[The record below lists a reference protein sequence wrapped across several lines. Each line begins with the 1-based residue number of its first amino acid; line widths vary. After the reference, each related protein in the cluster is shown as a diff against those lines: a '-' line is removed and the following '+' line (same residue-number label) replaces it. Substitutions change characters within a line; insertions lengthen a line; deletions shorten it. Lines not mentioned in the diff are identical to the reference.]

1 MIVARNKKAL
11 FLSQE
16 RNGNFQSQ
24 LVSRHRL
31 TKRVWI
37 HQLYLPNSEDVAQK
51 VSLSAKKLNLLR
63 MIVTV
68 KRTKIKLVDVK
79 SINVDQETMKIMNN
93 DTYSQSI

>member
-1 MIVARNKKAL
+1 MIVTRNKKAL
-11 FLSQE
+11 FLSQG
-16 RNGNFQSQ
+16 RNENFQSQ

-31 TKRVWI
+31 TKRIWI
-37 HQLYLPNSEDVAQK
+37 HQLCLPNSEDLAQK

-79 SINVDQETMKIMNN
+79 SMNVDQETMKIMNN